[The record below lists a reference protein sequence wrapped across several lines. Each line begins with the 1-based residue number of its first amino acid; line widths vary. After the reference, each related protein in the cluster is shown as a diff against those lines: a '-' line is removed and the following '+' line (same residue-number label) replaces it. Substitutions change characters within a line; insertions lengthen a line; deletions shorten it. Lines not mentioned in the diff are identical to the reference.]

1 MAQPLA
7 HVRTPSVT
15 SPDLTSSAA
24 TVALAA
30 PAPRHVTEFV
40 IDDATLVPTTLAL
53 AAARA
58 DVIRVRHGAGLP
70 THASVRALVAMLD
83 DEVAAVG
90 RSRDDVTVVLEV
102 ETVVAD
108 DEDDAARRRGHL
120 AYSAAFSHL
129 AWQADATMLV
139 AAPGT
144 VVDEA
149 AELARR
155 TGVDRVELVLVGRS
169 RRHAPTIARTL
180 ARTLPAH
187 P

>member
-7 HVRTPSVT
+7 HVRTPAPT
-15 SPDLTSSAA
+15 SPAPTSPVAS
-24 TVALAA
+24 VALAS

-70 THASVRALVAMLD
+70 TRAAVRALVAMLD
-83 DEVAAVG
+83 GEVAAVG

-102 ETVVAD
+102 ETVVAA
-108 DEDDAARRRGHL
+108 DEDDAARRRSHL

-129 AWQADATMLV
+129 AWQADATILV
-139 AAPGT
+139 APLGT
-144 VVDEA
+144 LADRA
-149 AELARR
+149 AEVARS
-155 TGVDRVELVLVGRS
+155 TGVDRVELALVGRS
-169 RRHAPTIARTL
+169 RRHAATL
-180 ARTLPAH
+180 THTLP
-187 P
+187 